1 MLLEDYSRRERWMTP
16 KRNERL
22 FNLKKSGE
30 GKVVFVTGGD
40 GRTGRSLSR
49 ALVRNGYAV
58 RALSHDKE
66 FMRTMPAGVV
76 PYVGDL
82 NDRKVLNEACKGVD
96 IVYHLAAIVS
106 EYREPTKKLMEVNV
120 AGTESVL
127 EACRKNGVGHIIFS
141 SSLDVYGRSRADV
154 LTEDSTLNPSDKY
167 GYSKAL
173 AERKIIE
180 YGDKIDYT
188 IMRTATIYGSGFE
201 ASYFKLFKAIK
212 SGKAYIIGDGKNSL
226 SMINIE
232 DVLSAMLLAA
242 ERKASNRNVYNLS
255 DGVKYTQEGLMNLAA
270 DLLKAERP
278 TRHISQLVVSLVA
291 KSRGLDSD
299 ELRFLTSNRIVD
311 IGKAKKELGFEPSV
325 DIKDGAIDMVRDFL
339 SRG

>member
-1 MLLEDYSRRERWMTP
+1 MTP
-16 KRNERL
+16 KKNGNL
-22 FNLKKSGE
+22 FNLKKSGD
-30 GKVVFVTGGD
+30 GKTVFMTGGG
-40 GRTGRSLSR
+40 GRIGRSLSR
-49 ALVRNGYAV
+49 ALIRNGYTV

-66 FMRTMPAGVV
+66 FIHTMPAGVV

-82 NDRKVLNEACKGVD
+82 SDKKLLNDACRGVD

-106 EYREPTKKLMEVNV
+106 EYRESTKTLMDVNV
-120 AGTESVL
+120 GGTENVL
-127 EACRKNGVGHIIFS
+127 EACRKNGVGHFIFS
-141 SSLDVYGRSRADV
+141 SSLDVYGRVRQEV
-154 LTEDSTLNPSDKY
+154 LEEESMLNPTDKY
-167 GYSKAL
+167 GYSKAM
-173 AERKIIE
+173 AERKILE

-188 IMRTATIYGSGFE
+188 ILRMATIYGTGFE
-201 ASYFKLFKAIK
+201 SSYFKLFKAIK
-212 SGKAYIIGDGKNSL
+212 TGKAYIIGDGKNSL

-325 DIKDGAIDMVRDFL
+325 DIKDGAVDMVRDFL